1 VSNGRGRRGIIET
14 VWTVARNVGSLLD
27 RQAPRSVRGAAA
39 VLAVLNELLSHAM
52 YWDNEQSG
60 TRVTTLEADSSERI
74 EVLKRTLRED
84 LETGGTR
91 KGTDV

>member
-1 VSNGRGRRGIIET
+1 MQTTTDAKNYFLVNSLYLRDEVS
-14 VWTVARNVGSLLD
+14 
-27 RQAPRSVRGAAA
+27 RQVAA

-60 TRVTTLEADSSERI
+60 KRVTTLEADSSERI
-74 EVLKRTLRED
+74 EVLKRTLLED

>member
-1 VSNGRGRRGIIET
+1 MQTTTDAKNYFLVNSLYLLRDEVSQQ
-14 VWTVARNVGSLLD
+14 V
-27 RQAPRSVRGAAA
+27 AA
-39 VLAVLNELLSHAM
+39 VLAVLNELLNHAM

-60 TRVTTLEADSSERI
+60 KRVTTLEADSSERI
-74 EVLKRTLRED
+74 EVLKRTLLED